1 MKGTESPEKCRLGLI
16 LGIPILLL
24 RYLRLKKKKKK
35 AFVVFKILLYQQ
47 QKLSLAAFIYFNPLK
62 NLDFLT
68 GRSGEVDPGLL
79 VRNKPKVIPGN
90 DVMRTL
96 LR

>member
-24 RYLRLKKKKKK
+24 RYLGLKKKKIIKKK

-47 QKLSLAAFIYFNPLK
+47 QKLSLADI
-62 NLDFLT
+62 
-68 GRSGEVDPGLL
+68 GRSSIYLL
-79 VRNKPKVIPGN
+79 
-90 DVMRTL
+90 
-96 LR
+96 